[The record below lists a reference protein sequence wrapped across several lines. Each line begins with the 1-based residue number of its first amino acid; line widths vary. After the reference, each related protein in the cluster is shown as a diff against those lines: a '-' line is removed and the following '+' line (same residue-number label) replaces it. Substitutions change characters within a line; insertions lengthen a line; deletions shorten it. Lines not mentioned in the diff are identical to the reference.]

1 MNKSF
6 HTIKGERRSG
16 CDRRH
21 FSYAIY
27 LPERRLAKDRRYSIK
42 IPRCTIMS
50 YDFIFSTVEYMKN
63 DERLQSS

>member
-1 MNKSF
+1 MNKSL

-16 CDRRH
+16 CDRRQ

-42 IPRCTIMS
+42 IPRCTDMS
-50 YDFIFSTVEYMKN
+50 CDFIFSIVEYMKN